1 MLTARTT
8 ERSVVRILESRVSAR
23 RTSESD
29 NLIRMKEMTA
39 TEVARN
45 FSAVLDSV
53 EAGETVVI
61 TRGGERVATVAPAPR
76 ANGAALAEVIRGW
89 QGEDLF
95 DDEFVA
101 NLAWIRDMPAE
112 LDSGPWRE

>member
-1 MLTARTT
+1 
-8 ERSVVRILESRVSAR
+8 
-23 RTSESD
+23 
-29 NLIRMKEMTA
+29 MKEMTA

-76 ANGAALAEVIRGW
+76 ANGGALIEVLREIQDR
-89 QGEDLF
+89 DDVF
-95 DDEFVA
+95 DDTFAANVA
-101 NLAWIRDMPAE
+101 AIREATRPE
-112 LDSGPWRE
+112 LDTDPWRG

>member
-1 MLTARTT
+1 
-8 ERSVVRILESRVSAR
+8 
-23 RTSESD
+23 
-29 NLIRMKEMTA
+29 MKEMTA

-76 ANGAALAEVIRGW
+76 ANGGALIEVLRKF

-101 NLAWIRDMPAE
+101 NIAWVRNMPAE
-112 LDSGPWRE
+112 LDSDPWRE